1 MQIWDFLILSGGLFS
16 WVLMVGTLW
25 VPNRKTS
32 HLLLAS
38 IYFLHGVIAID
49 KGLACA
55 GLILNY
61 PVLMHMDLLAFYLI
75 GPMVFLYLQQLINC
89 RGMITL
95 RYGFLLFPAF
105 LFVLLYLPFFKL
117 NPSLKVLQYPFYIFA
132 QNPLHRI
139 RAVTGYLLPSLFMIL
154 FSLAGLQPL
163 SLKKTFQFMKSRKD
177 TRLILCLIVEIT
189 LLSFMMMSAVIF
201 WSYSYYRVIILAL
214 NQVILCVFWI
224 HQRYPEL
231 YQQFSDQIEAL
242 KKEKSHLSGLPV
254 NHLLEQ
260 LEKKLSKEKVYL
272 DGDLTLRELA
282 ESIKL
287 NPHQLSELLNRHKN
301 CSFRQLI
308 NQWRIQEAEEQ
319 LKQFPQKSILEIAFD
334 SGFKSKSSFNTLFR
348 EHTGQTPSVFR
359 KE

>member
-1 MQIWDFLILSGGLFS
+1 
-16 WVLMVGTLW
+16 
-25 VPNRKTS
+25 
-32 HLLLAS
+32 
-38 IYFLHGVIAID
+38 
-49 KGLACA
+49 
-55 GLILNY
+55 
-61 PVLMHMDLLAFYLI
+61 
-75 GPMVFLYLQQLINC
+75 
-89 RGMITL
+89 MITL